1 MDRSTAKTV
10 AITALVVCSARTPAR
25 AAEPT
30 KQTPFSI
37 NEPFEVPGMM
47 LAPGRYV
54 FKVIEAE
61 AHRNVLEVFETVQLW
76 TGDGTRV
83 LTTLLTMPNYD
94 QPTTDKTV
102 FSFFEQGPK
111 QPKALRIWFAP
122 GRSYGQEFVYPKAQ
136 AVELAKSVGR
146 AVLSMPPELAGDIG
160 RLTRMGAETAPAS
173 AKAPLVPALPES
185 RPANPAPTP
194 NNTPPAGPIPPV
206 SVTNPVPGPELKQAP
221 HPRYTSRDV
230 ASAHTQ
236 SRAREPEIKAASLP
250 KTASYLAMLTVL
262 GMLGFCGGALLRILA
277 LRLER

>member
-1 MDRSTAKTV
+1 MHRSMAKTV
-10 AITALVVCSARTPAR
+10 GITALVMCAAWAPAR
-25 AAEPT
+25 AAEPA

-47 LAPGRYV
+47 LEPGRYL
-54 FKVIEAE
+54 FKLIEAE
-61 AHRNVLEVFETVQLW
+61 QHRNVLEVFETVQLW
-76 TGDGTRV
+76 AGDGTRV

-102 FSFFEQGPK
+102 FSFFERGPK

-146 AVLSMPPELAGDIG
+146 AVLSMPPELPGDIG
-160 RLTRMGAETAPAS
+160 RLARMVAEPAPAS
-173 AKAPLVPALPES
+173 AKAPLVPAMPES
-185 RPANPAPTP
+185 RPASPAPAP
-194 NNTPPAGPIPPV
+194 NNAPPASPIPPI

-221 HPRYTSRDV
+221 HPRDTFREV
-230 ASAHTQ
+230 ARTQTQ
-236 SRAREPEIKAASLP
+236 SRAREAETKAASLP

-262 GMLGFCGGALLRILA
+262 GLLGIGGGALLRILA